1 MERLCFACKLTV
13 FSERVG
19 QRTWKFWGSSV
30 SDKSLSTISAAF
42 LSFVALFLS
51 ASVCAQTSFYQASP
65 SELAGAPGSII
76 RTEPMSDSWF
86 GARTVRVLYRTTGLK
101 GEPIAVSGAIIV
113 PGGSPPPGGWPVVA
127 WAHPTTGIVPH
138 CAPTLA
144 IFFHQQIPGLRM
156 MLEHGFA
163 IAATDYPGLGTPG
176 PHPYLVGESEGRA
189 VLDSIRAAHAL
200 ADAGIGTRSVLWG
213 HSQGGQAVLF
223 AAKLAKSYAPD
234 VSVLGVV
241 AAAPATDLGT
251 LMRDDIATAGGKNL
265 LAMTLWSW
273 QKVFG
278 ASLSEIVLPAA
289 IPDVDKLAGICLESI
304 IDIRPREMIGK
315 EFQQQFLKTS
325 DPTALE
331 PWKHLLAENTIG
343 LLPPEIP
350 VLIAQGTADV
360 VVDPP
365 VTKAYAARLCMA
377 GSTVEMLQYEGV
389 GHGMI
394 SRDAAQ
400 PSVDWIADRFSG
412 KPVPTKCGTVN

>member
-1 MERLCFACKLTV
+1 M
-13 FSERVG
+13 
-19 QRTWKFWGSSV
+19 
-30 SDKSLSTISAAF
+30 SDKLLSAIVAAL
-42 LSFVALFLS
+42 LSFVALFAVS
-51 ASVCAQTSFYQASP
+51 AANAQTPFYQASP
-65 SELAGAPGSII
+65 TEIAGPPGSVI

-86 GARTVRVLYRTTGLK
+86 GARTVRVLYRSTGLK
-101 GEPIAVSGAIIV
+101 GEPIAVSGAVIV
-113 PGGSPPPGGWPVVA
+113 PGGTPPPGGWPVVA

-200 ADAGIGTRSVLWG
+200 PEAGIGTRTVLWG
-213 HSQGGQAVLF
+213 HSQGGQAVLY

-234 VSVLGVV
+234 VSVLGLV
-241 AAAPATDLGT
+241 AAAPATELGA

-273 QKVFG
+273 QRVFG
-278 ASLSEIVLPAA
+278 APMSEVIVPEA
-289 IPDVDKLAGICLESI
+289 IPEVDRLANICLESI
-304 IDIRPREMIGK
+304 IDIRPRATIGK
-315 EFQQQFLKTS
+315 DFQEQFLKTK

-331 PWKHLLAENTIG
+331 PWKRLLAENTIG
-343 LLPPEIP
+343 TLPPEIP
-350 VLIAQGTADV
+350 ILIAQGTADV

-365 VTKAYAARLCMA
+365 VTKAYADRLCLA
-377 GSTVEMLQYEGV
+377 GNTVEMLRYPGV

-394 SRDAAQ
+394 SRDAAK
-400 PSVDWIADRFSG
+400 PSVDWIADRFAG
-412 KPVPTKCGTVN
+412 KEAPTDCNN